1 MDEASDILR
10 IANEWLAGGDRVC
23 IATVVRREGSA
34 PREVGAKMVISSTG
48 RTAGTVGGGIVEKDV
63 IDKAPGVMKTGKPAM
78 LDFDLSGAAKDL
90 DSMCGGNM
98 SVFLE
103 PFGEVKTLLV
113 MGAGHVGSAI
123 AALASKSGFDVT
135 LVDSREGYIEPER
148 LRREIGDRVKGIAAS
163 PDDFEGKVKI
173 TDLSFVVICTSGH
186 GSDREWLG
194 AVLKKSPR
202 YVGML
207 GSRNKSRAIFE
218 ALEAD
223 GTARGRLDT
232 VHTPVGIDIGAITP
246 EEIAVSVVAELIK
259 EWRCGS

>member
-1 MDEASDILR
+1 MDDASDILR

-23 IATVVRREGSA
+23 VATVVKREGSA

-48 RTAGTVGGGIVEKDV
+48 KVAGTIGGGIVEKGV
-63 IDKAPGVMKTGKPAM
+63 IEKAPGVMKTGKPIM
-78 LDFDLSGAAKDL
+78 LDFDLSGARRDL

-103 PFGEVKTLLV
+103 PFGEVKSLLI

-123 AALASKSGFDVT
+123 AALACTNGFEVT
-135 LVDSREGYIEPER
+135 LVDSRTEYITPER
-148 LRREIGDRVKGIAAS
+148 LGKEIGEDVRGVAAS
-163 PDDFEGKVKI
+163 PDDFEGKVEI
-173 TDLSFVVICTSGH
+173 TDASLVVICTSGH
-186 GSDREWLG
+186 GSDKEWLG
-194 AVLKKSPR
+194 VVLEKSPR

-207 GSRNKSRAIFE
+207 GSRNKAKAIFD
-218 ALEAD
+218 ALEAG
-223 GTARGRLDT
+223 GTARERLDT

-259 EWRCGS
+259 EWRG

>member
-1 MDEASDILR
+1 MDDASDILR

-23 IATVVRREGSA
+23 VATVVRREGSA

-63 IDKAPGVMKTGKPAM
+63 IDKAQGVMKTGKPVM
-78 LDFDLSGAAKDL
+78 LDFDLSGASKDL
-90 DSMCGGNM
+90 DSICGGNM
-98 SVFLE
+98 SIFLE
-103 PFGEVKTLLV
+103 PFGEVKSLLI

-123 AALASKSGFDVT
+123 AALASRSGFEVT
-135 LVDSREGYIEPER
+135 LIDSRAEYVAAER
-148 LRREIGDRVKGIAAS
+148 LRKEIGEDARGIAAS
-163 PDDFEGKVKI
+163 PDDFEGKLKI
-173 TDLSFVVICTSGH
+173 TDVSFVVICTSGH

-207 GSRNKSRAIFE
+207 GSRNKARAIFE
-218 ALEAD
+218 ALEA
-223 GTARGRLDT
+223 GGVARELLDT
-232 VHTPVGIDIGAITP
+232 VHTPVGVDIGAITP

-259 EWRCGS
+259 EWRCGN